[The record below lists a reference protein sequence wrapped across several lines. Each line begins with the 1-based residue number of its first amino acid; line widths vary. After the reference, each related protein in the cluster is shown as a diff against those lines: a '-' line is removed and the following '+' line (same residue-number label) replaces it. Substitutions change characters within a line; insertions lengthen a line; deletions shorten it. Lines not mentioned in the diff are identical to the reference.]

1 MTSLRWHN
9 GIDVLV
15 SLLGEDEEIELGL
28 EHEASVCSRYN
39 IEFLALPVPDLGEP
53 IDSDAFIQSVHRLA
67 VSARGGRSI
76 AVHCRQSVG
85 RSGLLAVS
93 IVLASGLPLDS
104 ALDVVSRARVC
115 GSLRRTSKSTGC
127 GESCS
132 VVWTAI
138 AGQLGLLFANALRR
152 LFRLL

>member
-1 MTSLRWHN
+1 MEDDVAALAQH

-28 EHEASVCSRYN
+28 EHEASVCSRHN
-39 IEFLALPVPDLGEP
+39 IEFLALPVPDLGKP

-104 ALDVVSRARVC
+104 ALDVVSRARGVRVPETNEQIDW
-115 GSLRRTSKSTGC
+115 LRRN
-127 GESCS
+127 
-132 VVWTAI
+132 VVR
-138 AGQLGLLFANALRR
+138 LSGLR
-152 LFRLL
+152 